1 MPSGHIELPW
11 GYILYMQYTA
21 RKTFGS
27 KKPTVNAEVVPQRSA
42 SSKNKSAQLRLNLHL
57 AHNIGEVTIS
67 IYLSII
73 PNIPSRFHMLA
84 VYIHVS
90 NDATNSDYRRERGR
104 GEEEG
109 GVVLGSMFYYCCPPG
124 PYAALLASRIT
135 LRSL

>member
-109 GVVLGSMFYYCCPPG
+109 LGSMFYYCCPPG